1 MAVICHEFEFCALTL
16 ETVVPWLSV
25 ALFVAFAS
33 VPIVMPSSW
42 WSWPLDWN
50 WLFSQCCHEL
60 MMCPLR
66 HFWLAACV
74 THVVVYSLYCSLVI
88 GLICQVECPFAVRI
102 STCHGYQ
109 LLVRLLPLDHLGCR
123 VDRWGHA

>member
-1 MAVICHEFEFCALTL
+1 MVVLASGLELAVFS
-16 ETVVPWLSV
+16 VLSRADDV
-25 ALFVAFAS
+25 SPEAF
-33 VPIVMPSSW
+33 
-42 WSWPLDWN
+42 
-50 WLFSQCCHEL
+50 
-60 MMCPLR
+60 
-66 HFWLAACV
+66 LAACV